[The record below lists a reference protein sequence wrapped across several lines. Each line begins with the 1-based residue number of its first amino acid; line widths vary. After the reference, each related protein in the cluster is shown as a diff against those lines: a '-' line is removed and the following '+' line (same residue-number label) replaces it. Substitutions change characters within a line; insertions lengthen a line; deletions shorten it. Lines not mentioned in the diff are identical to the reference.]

1 MKRTIWFFAAAL
13 ILAGCS
19 SAPREQATI
28 DEAATALGG
37 AEKIQKVNTLV
48 IEGTGE
54 NGNLGQSTTP
64 DALNV
69 LKVNQSKRSID
80 FAGGRQRLEQT
91 RIATFGAPNPQPQR
105 QNLALDGDVAY
116 NVAANGTATRAA
128 AQVAKDRRME
138 LYHHPVG
145 ALRAALGQG
154 AQLSNPR
161 TEGSQSVVDVTTAQ
175 GDKFTLFV
183 DSGTKL
189 PSKVVSMTSNN
200 TNWPLGDVAIETSF
214 ANYTDVDG
222 LKLPGRIT
230 SKTDKF
236 TTADIQVSKNTVNG
250 DVGDLAA
257 PEAAKSAAAPDLPAP
272 MVTAQEIGKGIWY
285 LAGQSH
291 HSVLVEFA
299 DHLALIEAP
308 QNEARTG
315 AVLAKVKQVKP
326 DKPLKYVVNT
336 HHHFDHSGGVR
347 RAMAEDGVTIITHAG
362 NKAFLEDIAKRQS
375 TLYPDTLGK
384 SPKTPT
390 IVGVTG
396 KYELKDATR
405 SVEIY
410 PIPNL
415 HSDTMLIVYFPA
427 ERLLIEADLYNPP
440 APPAANAPPPAP
452 NAPPPVFPFAASV
465 VETVQKLGLR
475 VDRIVP
481 IHGPIVPYR
490 NLEAAARPRA
500 SS

>member
-1 MKRTIWFFAAAL
+1 MRRTTLFFAATL
-13 ILAGCS
+13 VLVGCA
-19 SAPREQATI
+19 SAPEKATI
-28 DEAATALGG
+28 NGTASALGG
-37 AEKIQKVNTLV
+37 ADKILAVNTLV

-54 NGNLGQSTTP
+54 NGNLGQSQNP

-69 LKVNQSKRSID
+69 LKVTESKRYID

-91 RIATFGAPNPQPQR
+91 RIATFGAPNPQPQK
-105 QNLALDGDVAY
+105 QNLGLDGDVAY

-138 LYHHPVG
+138 LYHYPIG
-145 ALRAALGQG
+145 ALRAALGAG

-161 TEGSQSVVDVTTAQ
+161 KEGGEDAVDIATAQ

-200 TNWPLGDVAIETSF
+200 INWPIGDATLETDF
-214 ANYTDVDG
+214 ANYTDVNG

-250 DVGDLAA
+250 DVGNLAA
-257 PEAAKSAAAPDLPAP
+257 PDAAKSAAAPDLPPP
-272 MVTAQEIGKGIWY
+272 MVTSEEIAKGVWY

-291 HSVLVEFA
+291 HSVLVEFN
-299 DHLALIEAP
+299 DYLALIEAP
-308 QNEARTG
+308 QNEARTS
-315 AVLAKVKQVKP
+315 AVLAKVKELRP
-326 DKPLKYVVNT
+326 GKPLKYVVNT

-347 RAMAEDGVTIITHAG
+347 RAMVEDGVTLITHAG
-362 NKAFLEDIAKRQS
+362 NKEFFEEIAKRPS
-375 TLYPDTLGK
+375 TMYPDLFSK
-384 SPKTPT
+384 APKVPLIQT
-390 IVGVTG
+390 VTD
-396 KYELKDATR
+396 KYELKDASRTL
-405 SVEIY
+405 EIY
-410 PIPNL
+410 HIPNV
-415 HSDTMLIVYFPA
+415 HSETMLIVYFPA
-427 ERLLIEADLYNPP
+427 ERLLVEADLFNPP

-452 NAPPPVFPFAASV
+452 NAPPPAAPFSPSV
-465 VETVQKLGLR
+465 VQTVQKLGLR

-490 NLEAAARPRA
+490 DLQAAAARQQT
-500 SS
+500 S

>member
-1 MKRTIWFFAAAL
+1 VNRRIWLLVSGL
-13 ILAGCS
+13 ILAACTS
-19 SAPREQATI
+19 TPPEQAVI
-28 DEAATALGG
+28 NGAATAIGG
-37 AEKIQKVNTLV
+37 ADKVQAANTLV

-54 NGNLGQSTTP
+54 NTNLGQSTTP

-69 LKVNQSKRSID
+69 IKVNQSKRSID

-91 RIATFGAPNPQPQR
+91 RIATSGAPNPQPQK
-105 QNLALDGDVAY
+105 QNLGLDGDVAY
-116 NVAANGTATRAA
+116 TVAANGTATRAA
-128 AQVAKDRRME
+128 APVAKDRRME

-145 ALRAALGQG
+145 ALRAALTQ
-154 AQLSNPR
+154 
-161 TEGSQSVVDVTTAQ
+161 GSQVSNARKEGNDDAVDVTTAQ
-175 GDKFTLFV
+175 GDKFTLLV

-200 TNWPLGDVAIETSF
+200 TNWPLGDVKLETTF
-214 ANYTDVDG
+214 ANYTDVGG

-257 PEAAKSAAAPDLPAP
+257 PADVKSAAVPDIPQP
-272 MVTAQEIGKGIWY
+272 MVTSEEIAKGVWY

-291 HSVLVEFA
+291 HSVLVEFS
-299 DHLALIEAP
+299 DHLVLIEAP
-308 QNEARTG
+308 QNEVRTG
-315 AVLAKVKQVKP
+315 AVLAKVKELRP
-326 DKPLKYVVNT
+326 NKPLKYVVNT

-347 RAMAEDGVTIITHAG
+347 RAMAEEGVTLITHAG
-362 NKAFLEDIAKRQS
+362 NKAFFEEIAKRPS
-375 TLYPDTLGK
+375 TIYPDTLSK
-384 SPKTPT
+384 AAKTPAIQT
-390 IVGVTG
+390 VTD
-396 KYELKDATR
+396 KYELKDASRT
-405 SVEIY
+405 VEIY
-410 PIPNL
+410 HIPNL
-415 HSDTMLIVYFPA
+415 HSDTMLMVYFPA

-452 NAPPPVFPFAASV
+452 NAPPPVFPFARSV
-465 VETVQKLGLR
+465 VDTVQKLGLR

-490 NLEAAARPRA
+490 NLEAAART
-500 SS
+500 STS

>member
-1 MKRTIWFFAAAL
+1 MRRTTWLFAAAL
-13 ILAGCS
+13 VLEGCS
-19 SAPREQATI
+19 SNPPEKAI
-28 DEAATALGG
+28 VNGAAAALGG
-37 AEKIQKVNTLV
+37 ASKIQAVNTLV

-69 LKVNQSKRSID
+69 FKVTESKRSFD
-80 FAGGRQRLEQT
+80 FAGGRQQLEQT
-91 RIATFGAPNPQPQR
+91 RIATFGAPNAAPQK
-105 QNLALDGDVAY
+105 QNLGLDGDVAY
-116 NVAANGTATRAA
+116 NVAANGTATRASTQA
-128 AQVAKDRRME
+128 AKDRRME
-138 LYHHPVG
+138 MYHHPIG

-161 TEGSQSVVDVTTAQ
+161 KEGSDDVVDITTAQ

-189 PSKVVSMTSNN
+189 PSKVVSMTSGD
-200 TNWPLGDVAIETSF
+200 TNWPLGDVTLETMFS
-214 ANYTDVDG
+214 NYTDVGG
-222 LKLPGRIT
+222 LKLPNRIT
-230 SKTDKF
+230 SKPDKY

-250 DVGDLAA
+250 DAGNLAA
-257 PEAAKSAAAPDLPAP
+257 PEAAKSAAAADVPPP
-272 MVTAQEIGKGIWY
+272 MVTSEEIGKGIWY

-291 HSVLVEFA
+291 HSVLVEFK
-299 DHLALIEAP
+299 DYLALIEAP
-308 QNEARTG
+308 QNEVRTG
-315 AVLAKVKQVKP
+315 AVLAKVKELRP

-347 RAMAEDGVTIITHAG
+347 RAMAEGVTLITHAG
-362 NKAFLEDIAKRQS
+362 NKAFFEEIAKRPS
-375 TLYPDTLGK
+375 TIYPDTFSK
-384 SPKTPT
+384 SPKAPT
-390 IVGVTG
+390 IEAVTD

-405 SVEIY
+405 TVEIY

-415 HSDTMLIVYFPA
+415 HSDTMLVVYFPA
-427 ERLLIEADLYNPP
+427 ERILVEADLYNPP
-440 APPAANAPPPAP
+440 APNAPPPA
-452 NAPPPVFPFAASV
+452 AYPFASSV
-465 VETVQKLGLR
+465 TATVQKLGLK

-490 NLEAAARPRA
+490 NLETAVRSTA

>member
-1 MKRTIWFFAAAL
+1 LLFAAAL
-13 ILAGCS
+13 LLVGCASTS
-19 SAPREQATI
+19 SEQATVN
-28 DEAATALGG
+28 EAATALGG
-37 AEKIQKVNTLV
+37 AAKIVAVNTLV

-54 NGNLGQSTTP
+54 NGNLGQSQTP

-69 LKVNQSKRSID
+69 LKVTESKRSID

-91 RIATFGAPNPQPQR
+91 RVATFGAPNPQPQK

-138 LYHHPVG
+138 LYHHPIG
-145 ALRAALGQG
+145 AVRAALGQG
-154 AQLSNPR
+154 AQASNAR
-161 TEGSQSVVDVTTAQ
+161 KEGNDSAVDITTAQ

-189 PSKVVSMTSNN
+189 PSKVVSMTSAN
-200 TNWPLGDVAIETSF
+200 TNWPLGDVTIETTF

-222 LKLPGRIT
+222 LKLPGKIT
-230 SKTDKF
+230 SKTDKY

-250 DVGDLAA
+250 DVGNLAA

-272 MVTAQEIGKGIWY
+272 VVTAEEISKGIWF

-291 HSVLVEFA
+291 NSVLVEFA
-299 DHLALIEAP
+299 DHLVLIEAP
-308 QNEARTG
+308 QNEIRTG
-315 AVLAKVKQVKP
+315 AVLAKVKELKP

-347 RAMAEDGVTIITHAG
+347 RVMAEEGVTLITHAG
-362 NKAFLEDIAKRQS
+362 NKAFFEEIARRPS
-375 TLYPDTLGK
+375 TMYPDTLSK
-384 SPKTPT
+384 APKTPT
-390 IVGVTG
+390 IQTVTD
-396 KYELKDATR
+396 KYELKDASRT
-405 SVEIY
+405 VEIY
-410 PIPNL
+410 NIPNL

-427 ERLLIEADLYNPP
+427 ERILIEADLYNPP

-452 NAPPPVFPFAASV
+452 NAPPPAAPFAPSV
-465 VETVQKLGLR
+465 VQTIQKLGLR

-490 NLEAAARPRA
+490 NLQAAAARQQ

>member
-1 MKRTIWFFAAAL
+1 MRRTTWLFAAVL
-13 ILAGCS
+13 ILAGCAS
-19 SAPREQATI
+19 TPPEQAVI
-28 DEAATALGG
+28 NGAATALGG
-37 AEKIQKVNTLV
+37 AEKIQAVNSLV
-48 IEGTGE
+48 IEGAGE

-69 LKVNQSKRSID
+69 FKVTESKRSID

-105 QNLALDGDVAY
+105 QNLGLDGDVAY
-116 NVAANGTATRAA
+116 NVAANGTVTRAA

-138 LYHHPVG
+138 MLHHPIG
-145 ALRAALGQG
+145 ALRTALSQG
-154 AQLSNPR
+154 AQVSNPR
-161 TEGSQSVVDVTTAQ
+161 KEGNDDVVDVTTPQ
-175 GDKFTLFV
+175 GDKFTLFI
-183 DSGTKL
+183 DSSTKL
-189 PSKVVSMTSNN
+189 PSKVVSTTSNN
-200 TNWPLGDVAIETSF
+200 TNWPLGDAAVETSF

-230 SKTDKF
+230 SKTDRH
-236 TTADIQVSKNTVNG
+236 TTADIQISKNTLNAG
-250 DVGDLAA
+250 AGDLAA
-257 PEAAKSAAAPDLPAP
+257 PEAAKSAAAPALPTP
-272 MVTAQEIGKGIWY
+272 MVTSQEIAKGVWY

-291 HSVLVEFA
+291 HSILVEFA

-308 QNEARTG
+308 QNEVRTG
-315 AVLAKVKQVKP
+315 AVLAKVKELKP

-347 RAMAEDGVTIITHAG
+347 RAMAEGVTLITHAG
-362 NKAFLEDIAKRQS
+362 NKAFFEEIAKRPS
-375 TLYPDTLGK
+375 TLYPDTLSK
-384 SPKTPT
+384 SPKEAT
-390 IVGVTG
+390 IEAVTD

-405 SVEIY
+405 TVQIHH
-410 PIPNL
+410 IPNL
-415 HSDTMLIVYFPA
+415 HSETMLIVYFPA
-427 ERLLIEADLYNPP
+427 ERLLVEADLYNPP

-452 NAPPPVFPFAASV
+452 NAPPPVFPFAPAV
-465 VETVQKLGLR
+465 VETVQKLGLK

-490 NLEAAARPRA
+490 NLEAAARPPA

>member
-1 MKRTIWFFAAAL
+1 MKRTIWLFAAAL

-19 SAPREQATI
+19 STPPEQAAVNG
-28 DEAATALGG
+28 AATAIGG
-37 AEKIQKVNTLV
+37 AEKILAVNTLV

-69 LKVNQSKRSID
+69 LKVNESKRSFD

-91 RIATFGAPNPQPQR
+91 RIATFGAPNPQPQK
-105 QNLALDGDVAY
+105 QNLGLDGDVAY
-116 NVAANGTATRAA
+116 NVAANGTVTRAA

-138 LYHHPVG
+138 MYHHPIG

-154 AQLSNPR
+154 AQLANPR
-161 TEGSQSVVDVTTAQ
+161 KEGNDDAVDVTTSQ

-200 TNWPLGDVAIETSF
+200 TNWPLGDVAIETVF

-222 LKLPGRIT
+222 LKLPGKIT

-250 DVGDLAA
+250 DAGNLAA
-257 PEAAKSAAAPDLPAP
+257 PDTAKSAPAPDLPAP
-272 MVTAQEIGKGIWY
+272 MVTSQEIAKGIWY

-299 DHLALIEAP
+299 DYLALVEAP
-308 QNEARTG
+308 QNEVRTG
-315 AVLAKVKQVKP
+315 AVLAKVKELRP

-347 RAMAEDGVTIITHAG
+347 RALAEEGVTLITHAG
-362 NKAFLEDIAKRQS
+362 NKAFFEEVAKRPS
-375 TLYPDTLGK
+375 TMYPDTLSK
-384 SPKTPT
+384 APKTPT
-390 IVGVTG
+390 IEGVTG
-396 KYELKDATR
+396 KFELKDATR
-405 SVEIY
+405 TVEIHN
-410 PIPNL
+410 IPNL
-415 HSDTMLIVYFPA
+415 HSETMLIVYFPA
-427 ERLLIEADLYNPP
+427 ERLLVEADLYNPP
-440 APPAANAPPPAP
+440 AAPPAANAPPPA
-452 NAPPPVFPFAASV
+452 FPFAPAV
-465 VETVQKLGLR
+465 VQTVQKLGLK

-490 NLEAAARPRA
+490 NLEVAARPPA